1 MISYCCVFPSNCILG
16 IFIAIVI
23 DKITAYQLVNENDKF
38 IKPFLFLR
46 KLFHQINHIQLP
58 DEHVFQNVFSFHQ
71 IRILQTQ
78 QTKKIKI
85 GVPSRKLL

>member
-38 IKPFLFLR
+38 IKPFS
-46 KLFHQINHIQLP
+46 I
-58 DEHVFQNVFSFHQ
+58 S
-71 IRILQTQ
+71 
-78 QTKKIKI
+78 
-85 GVPSRKLL
+85 